1 MREQESLVSVFPRIT
16 EMPSNLKRL
25 QVLSQNAS
33 YKKDLDGLV
42 QSKLDSARALKASD
56 YQLEA
61 RQHELLSR

>member
-16 EMPSNLKRL
+16 EMPSTLKRL